1 MNINAIIVDVAAVA
15 IILVSELLGRRRG
28 FIKTLSWLIAIA
40 LSLYLASSFADIAAP
55 VVSEKYVVPH
65 LTSEVEKNIE
75 AENEPAPQNPSEY
88 SEFFKNIGIPD
99 GIITDATGE
108 ISKAISQN
116 FTEPLTAL
124 VHNIAYKLTRT
135 VLFVVFF
142 LILLLVISLL
152 LKVVNLAAKIPALN
166 FINKTLGLILGL
178 ILGYLIVIILSFILN
193 KTGTFLTGEILENTY
208 VLKFLRSLLPFANLI
223 N

>member
-1 MNINAIIVDVAAVA
+1 MNMNAIIIDVAAVA
-15 IILVSELLGRRRG
+15 IILVSALLGRRRG

-40 LSLYLASSFADIAAP
+40 LSLYLSSSFADIAAP

-65 LTSEVEKNIE
+65 LTSAVEKNIE
-75 AENEPAPQNPSEY
+75 AEKEPAPQSPVEY
-88 SEFFKNIGIPD
+88 SEFFKNLGIPE

-108 ISKAISQN
+108 ISKVISQN

-152 LKVVNLAAKIPALN
+152 LKVVNLAAKIPGLN

-193 KTGTFLTGEILENTY
+193 KTGTYLTGEILEDTH
-208 VLKFLRSLLPFANLI
+208 VLKFLHSLFPFANLI

>member
-15 IILVSELLGRRRG
+15 IILVSALLGRRRG

-88 SEFFKNIGIPD
+88 SEFFKNLGIPD

-152 LKVVNLAAKIPALN
+152 LKVVNLAAKIPGLN

-178 ILGYLIVIILSFILN
+178 ILGYLIVIVLSFILN

>member
-15 IILVSELLGRRRG
+15 IILVSALLGRRRG

>member
-1 MNINAIIVDVAAVA
+1 MNIKAIIVDVAAVA
-15 IILVSELLGRRRG
+15 IILVSALLGRRRG

-88 SEFFKNIGIPD
+88 SEFFKNLGIPD

-152 LKVVNLAAKIPALN
+152 LKVVNLAAKIPGLN

-178 ILGYLIVIILSFILN
+178 ILGYLIVIVLSFILN